1 MSTPET
7 SLEKKSIGQQ
17 IRETLIKENPRATAA
32 VWVTLAYLLFQIYR
46 TFVNPM
52 VPMLVRPLHVSS
64 IGLLC
69 VLLNPGKHKSK
80 AGHIFDVASD
90 WFVFITFFYH
100 VWYALSQFSRLGIRV
115 NYLDAVYPIDIF
127 ECITLIILIMLG
139 IYRTV
144 GLTLSIFIGIFIA
157 YAWGAQWLPGIL
169 FYDGMTIS
177 KFTDLMIMGSEGI
190 YGTAT
195 GAGSG
200 FMYWIMIFG
209 SLFGTCGGGQVL
221 IDIGIKFGTKS
232 KDNSG
237 PAKAAVMA
245 SGLMGMIS
253 GSAAANV
260 AGTGV
265 MTIPMMKKV
274 GYAPEEAG
282 AIEAAASTGGQIMP
296 PIMGTGAFLM
306 AEMLGISYMS
316 ICKAAAIPAV
326 MYYAA
331 IFLLVHMLAKKRRNA
346 GEVVEME
353 LECEPILPRL
363 YLLSPIVVLVI
374 AIGAGCTLQRS
385 ALYGIAAI
393 LILNVISPR
402 MRYGPIH
409 IIQQVLNA
417 TRLSSN
423 TSQPISGCGII
434 IGIVSIS
441 GLATRLST
449 VISSMG
455 GDLMWMGL
463 IITMLGC
470 MLLGMALPTVA
481 AYLTAYV
488 LFIPTLKGLGISTL
502 AANMF
507 IFYFGIFAQITPPV
521 CIASYTAAGIADAK
535 PWDTG
540 WRGMVYAS
548 VAFFAPFAFV
558 YEPGILME
566 GTLLDIV
573 HDTGI
578 LALGTAMLVFAVAG
592 YLLTNIPVW
601 QRLLLLAGG
610 ICTCIPE
617 PITDVIGL
625 SIGAVVVVLQIFAAR
640 KVKMERANVADQPKV
655 VQKIV
660 ADTSEVNLDEE

>member
-1 MSTPET
+1 MSNT
-7 SLEKKSIGQQ
+7 LEKKSVGQQ
-17 IRETLIKENPRATAA
+17 LREIFIKETPRATAA
-32 VWVTLAYLLFQIYR
+32 VWVTLAYLLFQLYR
-46 TFVNPM
+46 TFINPM
-52 VPMLVRPLHVSS
+52 VPMLVRPIHVSS
-64 IGLLC
+64 IGFLC
-69 VLLNPGKHKSK
+69 VLLNPGKSK
-80 AGHIFDVASD
+80 TKVGKTLNTIAD
-90 WFVFITFFYH
+90 WFVYITFFFH
-100 VWYALSQFSRLGIRV
+100 IWYALSQFNRLGIRI
-115 NYLDAVYPIDIF
+115 NYLDAVLLIDYI
-127 ECITLIILIMLG
+127 EAITLIILVMLG

-144 GLTLSIFIGIFIA
+144 GLTLVIFIGVFIV
-157 YAWGAQWLPGIL
+157 YAFTAKHLPGIL
-169 FYDGMTIS
+169 YYGGMTLK
-177 KFTDLMIMGSEGI
+177 KFVDLMVMGSEGI

-221 IDIGIKFGTKS
+221 IDIGVKFGARS
-232 KDNSG
+232 NDNSG

-253 GSAAANV
+253 GSAAAHV

-265 MTIPMMKKV
+265 MSIPMMKKV

-306 AEMLGISYMS
+306 AEMLGISYMA
-316 ICKAAAIPAV
+316 ICKAAAIPAIL
-326 MYYAA
+326 YYCA
-331 IFLLVHMLAKKRRNA
+331 IFLLVHMLAKKRANA
-346 GEVVEME
+346 GESVEMD

-363 YLLSPIVVLVI
+363 YLLSPIVVLVGAI
-374 AIGAGCTLQRS
+374 AYGCTLQRS
-385 ALYGIAAI
+385 ALFGIAAI
-393 LILNVISPR
+393 LVLNVISPR
-402 MRYGPIH
+402 MRFGPIH
-409 IIQQVLNA
+409 IIQQILNA

-434 IGIVSIS
+434 IGIVTIS
-441 GLATRLST
+441 GLASRLSV
-449 VISSMG
+449 VISSMEG
-455 GDLMWMGL
+455 GLMWIGL

-488 LFIPTLKGLGISTL
+488 LFIPTLRGLGISTL
-502 AANMF
+502 AANLF

-521 CIASYTAAGIADAK
+521 CIASYTAAGIAEAK

-558 YEPGILME
+558 YESGILME
-566 GTLLDIV
+566 GSLWDII

-578 LALGTAMLVFAVAG
+578 LAIGTAFLVYAVAG
-592 YLLTNIPVW
+592 YFKTDIPMW
-601 QRLLLLAGG
+601 QRIALVVGG

-617 PITDVIGL
+617 TFTDILGI
-625 SIGAVVVVLQIFAAR
+625 SIGVIVLGLNILKYLKLR
-640 KVKMERANVADQPKV
+640 KEHPELFNAEKV
-655 VQKIV
+655 VKRMTV
-660 ADTSEVNLDEE
+660 DTSEVNLEEE